1 MKPALIFFYEPHGQA
16 IGSLSYYRLDRRWSI
31 ARMQNEA
38 IRIGRKRGYCG
49 ASLTHSF
56 NNIPE
61 KPQITF

>member
-16 IGSLSYYRLDRRWSI
+16 VGSLSYYRLDRRLSI

-38 IRIGRKRGYCG
+38 VRIGRKRGYCG

-56 NNIPE
+56 YDVPE